1 MARSLENLIEKYGV
15 PYLVIPNTPRVLSR
29 DERRGVFSGPAVT
42 GIDVATALHQ
52 RIPVGEE
59 AFLLVKAQVDV
70 PLNDFGDLETRLER
84 DGVQIV
90 EYRRWQDERVRLTLE
105 TDVTPITRDDIIHA
119 VRRRRVMSVSDWRSM
134 GDGYVDFAV
143 ATPGSLADED
153 GYHFY
158 FPSAPGAPGLTGEEL
173 PASGSLNPW
182 DLADDFFDF
191 YKDYFTREYVGGSRP
206 EAVADRPHA
215 PSPDLAA
222 REAAG
227 RRRCSIC
234 SRLSDHQT
242 GFQKIGREEQATH
255 LPDAADSLR
264 VVRDLVP
271 DCNGVRQLKQCPEC
285 ATYYL
290 YREEYEFLIGG
301 GEDEQQLTRV
311 TPEKA
316 IEHLRGSSQG

>member
-15 PYLVIPNTPRVLSR
+15 PYLVIPNTPRALSR
-29 DERRGVFSGPAVT
+29 DERRGVFSAPAVT
-42 GIDVATALHQ
+42 RIEVATALYQ
-52 RIPVGEE
+52 RRPLGEE
-59 AFLLVKAQVDV
+59 AFLLVKAQIEV
-70 PLNDFGDLETRLER
+70 PLNDFGDLETRLEQ
-84 DGVQIV
+84 DGVKIV
-90 EYRRWQDERVRLTLE
+90 EYRRRKDELVRLTLE

-119 VRRRRVMSVSDWRSM
+119 VRRRRVMFVSDWRSM
-134 GDGYVDFAV
+134 GDGYVNFAV
-143 ATPGSLADED
+143 ATPGSLEDDD

-158 FPSAPGAPGLTGEEL
+158 FPSAPGAPGLTDREL

-182 DLADDFFDF
+182 DSADDFFDL
-191 YKDYFTREYVGGSRP
+191 YKDYFTREYNAGGRP
-206 EAVADRPHA
+206 EAVVDEPLA
-215 PSPDLAA
+215 PELAA
-222 REAAG
+222 RQIERG
-227 RRRCSIC
+227 RPCSIC
-234 SRLSDHQT
+234 SQLADYDI

-255 LPDAADSLR
+255 LPRAADSLR

-301 GEDEQQLTRV
+301 SEDEQQLTRL

-316 IEHLRGSSQG
+316 TEHLRGSAQG